1 MTSYVANNNPHVSS
15 YLFSRYSTYYQSFC
29 LPCSTYHFPAFL
41 PHSPMLPPYVFLRKP
56 NTPFGPAP
64 IPSRA
69 SSRPLVG
76 LLARG
81 CGQAPERLWACGE
94 MANTVEVAGNS
105 PPPKNMQPHDTWW
118 PRKRVQHVR
127 GRSFFLWRQKRVSR
141 AREGKKIDT
150 KSYLFY
156 YIPIY

>member
-69 SSRPLVG
+69 SSREVVSLRRNGKHSGGCWQQPSPKKHAAARYMMTQKESPTCERTEFFPLKAKAS
-76 LLARG
+76 L
-81 CGQAPERLWACGE
+81 
-94 MANTVEVAGNS
+94 
-105 PPPKNMQPHDTWW
+105 
-118 PRKRVQHVR
+118 
-127 GRSFFLWRQKRVSR
+127 SR
-141 AREGKKIDT
+141 A
-150 KSYLFY
+150 
-156 YIPIY
+156 